1 MADRRRINGPAGTT
15 RAPVFVS
22 CAAGK
27 DKSAAFERP
36 TRTRDARELRKIYL
50 KTGVIPSASG
60 SAYFEL
66 HPSNSS
72 PGGSLIPPSSSLK
85 LICSVNGPKP
95 LSRSTPF
102 SPNLLLSAHVKFAP
116 FANRRRRA
124 HVRDMNERD
133 LGVHL
138 ENALR
143 GAIIGDR
150 WPKSGLDITIMIL
163 EGEDD
168 RWWGDMSTAETLT
181 GSDGWGMM
189 NVLAHCVTVASAA
202 IADARIDCLDLV
214 AGGVAAVVDTCST
227 GEGATTSTKTVVL
240 DPDPS
245 EHLNISSSCVV
256 GYMPSLD
263 EITELWL
270 KGDMP
275 GASSNGTYDSPNHDA
290 LMDGAIA
297 AAKASHSVLIEAVKE
312 SAVKAISHAANNNK
326 HHDNSSEMEI

>member
-1 MADRRRINGPAGTT
+1 
-15 RAPVFVS
+15 
-22 CAAGK
+22 
-27 DKSAAFERP
+27 
-36 TRTRDARELRKIYL
+36 
-50 KTGVIPSASG
+50 
-60 SAYFEL
+60 
-66 HPSNSS
+66 
-72 PGGSLIPPSSSLK
+72 
-85 LICSVNGPKP
+85 
-95 LSRSTPF
+95 
-102 SPNLLLSAHVKFAP
+102 
-116 FANRRRRA
+116 
-124 HVRDMNERD
+124 MNERD

-214 AGGVAAVVDTCST
+214 AGGVAAVVDTCSS
-227 GEGATTSTKTVVL
+227 GEGATSSTKMVVL

-270 KGDMP
+270 KGDMS
-275 GASSNGTYDSPNHDA
+275 GASSDGTYDSPNHDA

-312 SAVKAISHAANNNK
+312 SAMQAISNTASNK
-326 HHDNSSEMEI
+326 PHDSSIEMEI